1 MPTFVKSN
9 ELGKHKANGDPILNS
24 LRANQTKQASTS
36 ITPLNMAIDFKRL
49 NRTIN
54 RYAELNEF
62 TDAGRKSNEPRQMA
76 STSENHPGDNNSTKN
91 LMAYKDIYEISLK
104 NGHIW
109 LEKPIWLDRLL
120 NITRSRR
127 NDDKEDHGNSKGE
140 DDMET
145 KDYLGAEENNSL
157 VCSGNLFTMFLL
169 PDLLHLSAYLIT
181 IYLMRT
187 SGIEK
192 TEHLLEKSFLQASK
206 TSGWLIANRRLV
218 QKLRFFLYLA
228 FSWLLINIINHLLHL
243 SFQTVK
249 FSILDQLALMCHA
262 PQLKAQLQTP
272 LLVFT
277 VITLIIQNLI
287 CSVIIV
293 LFAIHC
299 ELNISFIQNL
309 CLSLREKKCELQV
322 SHCLL
327 QIHCK

>member
-1 MPTFVKSN
+1 
-9 ELGKHKANGDPILNS
+9 
-24 LRANQTKQASTS
+24 
-36 ITPLNMAIDFKRL
+36 MAISSLDEAAVK
-49 NRTIN
+49 
-54 RYAELNEF
+54 
-62 TDAGRKSNEPRQMA
+62 
-76 STSENHPGDNNSTKN
+76 NNYE
-91 LMAYKDIYEISLK
+91 AYKDIYEVRLK

-109 LEKPIWLDRLL
+109 LHKPAWLEQLL
-120 NITRSRR
+120 NMTRYRKGQQKP
-127 NDDKEDHGNSKGE
+127 NGKHGDDV
-140 DDMET
+140 ET
-145 KDYLGAEENNSL
+145 KDYLNPEDSNSL

-192 TEHLLEKSFLQASK
+192 TEHLLEKSFLQASQ

-228 FSWLLINIINHLLHL
+228 FSWLLVSVMNHLLHL

-249 FSILDQLALMCHA
+249 FAILDQLALTYHA
-262 PQLKAQLQTP
+262 PWLQAKLQKP
-272 LLVFT
+272 LLIFT
-277 VITLIIQNLI
+277 VITLIFQNLI

-322 SHCLL
+322 SESFNRNRFESLR
-327 QIHCK
+327 